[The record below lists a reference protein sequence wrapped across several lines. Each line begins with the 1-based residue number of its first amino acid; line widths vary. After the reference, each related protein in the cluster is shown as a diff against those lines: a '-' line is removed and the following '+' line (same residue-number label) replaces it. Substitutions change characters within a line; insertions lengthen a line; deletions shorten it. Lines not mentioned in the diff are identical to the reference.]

1 MRHPTALLA
10 ALLLAAAG
18 AAVASTGAPA
28 LVASVPWS
36 ALETRDHHHAAVLA
50 AKAHPRPAFDAWRA
64 ALGKA
69 YETAEDLERRF
80 AAWLDNVDYVHA
92 YNARSTSHWLGLT
105 SLADLT
111 HAEYRAHYL
120 GYRADLKPAR
130 GLGLATPGTWRYAAL
145 DPPPAVDWRRQGAV
159 TPVKNQLQCGSCWA
173 FSTTGSVEGIN
184 AIKTGKLVSL
194 SEQELIDCDT
204 SRDNGC
210 HGGLMDFAFKFII
223 SNGGLDTEDDYRYKA
238 EDRKCKVDK
247 EARHVVSIDG
257 YEDVPP
263 NDEAALKQAVAAQP
277 VSVAIEADQR
287 AFQLYAGGVF
297 DGTCGTALDHGVLA
311 VGYGSQAGQDFWV
324 IKNSW
329 GPAWGDRGFIKLARN
344 LDAARAAA
352 ANVSAAA
359 GQCGIALQASYP
371 VKDGPNPPPGP
382 PGPGPDPPGPKPP
395 KPPGPKPP
403 APSPPGPSPPP
414 PPQPQ
419 CDEATTCPVGSTCC
433 CMRDF
438 FGYCFTWACCP
449 LPDATCC
456 EDKEHCCPRDLPVCD
471 VEAGKCSAGPG
482 SPLAGASVPWVAK
495 VPAMKKGGAAAGR
508 PWTAVGKA
516 DVADA

>member
-1 MRHPTALLA
+1 MC
-10 ALLLAAAG
+10 G
-18 AAVASTGAPA
+18 GGQ
-28 LVASVPWS
+28 
-36 ALETRDHHHAAVLA
+36 
-50 AKAHPRPAFDAWRA
+50 AFQREKHSPPP
-64 ALGKA
+64 LPPSKKQK
-69 YETAEDLERRF
+69 TKKQ
-80 AAWLDNVDYVHA
+80 
-92 YNARSTSHWLGLT
+92 LGLT

-111 HAEYRAHYL
+111 HDEYRAHYL
-120 GYRADLKPAR
+120 GYRADLAAAAR
-130 GLGLATPGTWRYAAL
+130 GPLGRTAPGAWRYAGTT
-145 DPPPAVDWRRQGAV
+145 PPPSVDWRRHGAV

-173 FSTTGSVEGIN
+173 FSTTGAVEGIN
-184 AIKTGKLVSL
+184 AIKTGELVSL

-204 SRDNGC
+204 ERDHGC

-223 SNGGLDTEDDYRYKA
+223 ANGGIDTEDDYKYKA

-247 EARHVVSIDG
+247 EHRNVVSIDG

-263 NDEAALKQAVAAQP
+263 NDEEALKAAVAHQP

-311 VGYGSQAGQDFWV
+311 VGYGTQAGQDFWIV
-324 IKNSW
+324 KNSW

-359 GQCGIALQASYP
+359 GQCGVAMQASYP
-371 VKDGPNPPPGP
+371 VKDGPNPPAPPPGP
-382 PGPGPDPPGPKPP
+382 PGPKPGPKPGPDPPPGPKPP
-395 KPPGPKPP
+395 VPPGPNP
-403 APSPPGPSPPP
+403 PSPK
-414 PPQPQ
+414 PQ
-419 CDEATTCPVGSTCC
+419 CDEATTCPAGSTCC

-456 EDKEHCCPRDLPVCD
+456 EDKAHCCPRDLPVCD
-471 VEAGKCSAGPG
+471 VEAGRCAAGPG
-482 SPLAGASVPWVAK
+482 SPLWGTGASVPWVAK
-495 VPAMKKGGAAAGR
+495 VPAERVGGGGGR
-508 PWTAVGKA
+508 PWTAVTAAARPA
-516 DVADA
+516 DDGGVADA